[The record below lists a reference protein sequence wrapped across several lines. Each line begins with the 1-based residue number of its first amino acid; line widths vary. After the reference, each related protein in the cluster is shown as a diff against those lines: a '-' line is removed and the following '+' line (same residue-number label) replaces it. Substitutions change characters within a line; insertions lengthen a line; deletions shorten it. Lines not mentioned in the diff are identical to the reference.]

1 MWKKNT
7 TYISEFILLGF
18 PTSLWLQV
26 LLFLLFL
33 ITYLFVLLENLVI
46 IITVWVTGF
55 LHKPMYYFL
64 GTLSFLETWYI
75 SVTVPKMLAGFLL
88 CPNTISFLGC
98 MTQLYFFIS
107 LACTECVL
115 LAAMAYDRFVAIR
128 WPLRYPVL
136 MTTGFC
142 VQLIMSSWVIGFT
155 ISMVKVYFISQ
166 VAFCGN
172 NILNHF
178 FCDVSPILNLAC
190 VDFSMT
196 EMVDFVLAIVIL
208 VFPLSAT
215 VISYVFILS
224 TILHIPSANGQRK
237 AFSTCASHLIVVVI
251 FYTAV
256 IFMYVRPRAI
266 ASFNSNKLISAIY
279 TVFTPMLNPII
290 YCLRNKEVKD
300 AIRKTMANGAEW
312 HEACYE
318 GKGGSGGGS
327 YWSGAPDTNQQTQIM
342 LCVVFHIYLM
352 TVFVNLLITV
362 LMHHDSQFHAPYDFF
377 PSSWRYREFP
387 PSSVAYDHYV
397 NVCKPLHYSTLM
409 SQRVFLQ
416 LVIRS

>member
-1 MWKKNT
+1 MPKDNT
-7 TYISEFILLGF
+7 TYVSEFILVGF
-18 PTSLWLQV
+18 HTSPWLQV

-46 IITVWVTGF
+46 ILTVWVTGS

-64 GTLSFLETWYI
+64 GTMSFLETWYV

-88 CPNTISFLGC
+88 RPNTISFLGC
-98 MTQLYFFIS
+98 MIQLYFFIS

-115 LAAMAYDRFVAIR
+115 LAAMAYDRYVAICC
-128 WPLRYPVL
+128 PLRYPAM

-142 VQLIMSSWVIGFT
+142 VQLTISSWVSGFT
-155 ISMVKVYFISQ
+155 ISMAKVYFISQ

-178 FCDVSPILNLAC
+178 FCDVSPILKLAC
-190 VDFSMT
+190 MDFSMA
-196 EMVDFVLAIVIL
+196 EMVDFVLAILIL

-215 VISYVFILS
+215 VLSYGFIVS
-224 TILHIPSANGQRK
+224 TILHIPSATGQWK
-237 AFSTCASHLIVVVI
+237 TFSTCASHLTVVVI

-279 TVFTPMLNPII
+279 AVFTPMLNPII

-300 AIRKTMANGAEW
+300 AIRKTMS
-312 HEACYE
+312 
-318 GKGGSGGGS
+318 SGQ
-327 YWSGAPDTNQQTQIM
+327 ALFLRDC
-342 LCVVFHIYLM
+342 LC
-352 TVFVNLLITV
+352 
-362 LMHHDSQFHAPYDFF
+362 
-377 PSSWRYREFP
+377 
-387 PSSVAYDHYV
+387 
-397 NVCKPLHYSTLM
+397 
-409 SQRVFLQ
+409 
-416 LVIRS
+416 

>member
-1 MWKKNT
+1 MWKKNI

-18 PTSLWLQV
+18 PTSLWVQV
-26 LLFLLFL
+26 LLFFLFL
-33 ITYLFVLLENLVI
+33 ITYLFVLLENFVI
-46 IITVWVTGF
+46 IITVWVTGS

-64 GTLSFLETWYI
+64 GTMSFLETWYI

-98 MTQLYFFIS
+98 MTQLYLFIS
-107 LACTECVL
+107 LASTECVL
-115 LAAMAYDRFVAIR
+115 LATMAYDRFVAIR
-128 WPLRYPVL
+128 WPLQYPVL

-142 VQLIMSSWVIGFT
+142 VQLIISSWVSGFT

-166 VAFCGN
+166 VAFCDN

-190 VDFSMT
+190 VDFSMA

-215 VISYVFILS
+215 VISYAFILS

-237 AFSTCASHLIVVVI
+237 AFSTCASHLTVVVI

-256 IFMYVRPRAI
+256 IFVYVRPRAI

-300 AIRKTMANGAEW
+300 AIRKTMATGQGLFLRD
-312 HEACYE
+312 Y
-318 GKGGSGGGS
+318 
-327 YWSGAPDTNQQTQIM
+327 
-342 LCVVFHIYLM
+342 LC
-352 TVFVNLLITV
+352 
-362 LMHHDSQFHAPYDFF
+362 
-377 PSSWRYREFP
+377 
-387 PSSVAYDHYV
+387 
-397 NVCKPLHYSTLM
+397 
-409 SQRVFLQ
+409 
-416 LVIRS
+416 

>member
-1 MWKKNT
+1 MSKENT
-7 TYISEFILLGF
+7 TYVSEFILVGF
-18 PTSLWLQV
+18 HTSPWLQV

-46 IITVWVTGF
+46 ILTVWVTGS

-64 GTLSFLETWYI
+64 GTMSFLETWYV

-88 CPNTISFLGC
+88 HPNTISFLGC
-98 MTQLYFFIS
+98 MIQLYFFIS

-115 LAAMAYDRFVAIR
+115 LAAMAYDRYVAICC
-128 WPLRYPVL
+128 PLRYPAM

-142 VQLIMSSWVIGFT
+142 VQLTISSWVSGFT
-155 ISMVKVYFISQ
+155 ISMAKVYFISR

-178 FCDVSPILNLAC
+178 FCDVSPILKLAC
-190 VDFSMT
+190 MDFSMA
-196 EMVDFVLAIVIL
+196 EMVDFVLAILIL

-215 VISYVFILS
+215 VLSYGFIVS
-224 TILHIPSANGQRK
+224 TILHIPSATGQWK
-237 AFSTCASHLIVVVI
+237 TFSTCASHLTVVVI

-279 TVFTPMLNPII
+279 AVFTPMLNPII

-300 AIRKTMANGAEW
+300 AIRKTMS
-312 HEACYE
+312 
-318 GKGGSGGGS
+318 SGQ
-327 YWSGAPDTNQQTQIM
+327 ALFLRDC
-342 LCVVFHIYLM
+342 LC
-352 TVFVNLLITV
+352 
-362 LMHHDSQFHAPYDFF
+362 
-377 PSSWRYREFP
+377 
-387 PSSVAYDHYV
+387 
-397 NVCKPLHYSTLM
+397 
-409 SQRVFLQ
+409 
-416 LVIRS
+416 